1 MIVKCN
7 ACLVRYHLDD
17 DVLGSKGRHV
27 RCSSCK
33 HVWYQNPPVPSPYM
47 LVPVT
52 QTQLAVVSP
61 LEIKKAPV
69 RFFWVGLALLLAGS
83 FGVTGFVLYQKNL
96 LWVPLQGWSALLK
109 SKQGYDDEKIRI
121 QNVLYRYTANSVI
134 CKVDFVNTSKELVY
148 IPLLF
153 IHIRKE
159 AKILQNIRYFPQKT
173 PLLPGEEKSLY
184 MELKNVPE
192 HFSDIV
198 VRFSP

>member
-61 LEIKKAPV
+61 LEIKKHLSA
-69 RFFWVGLALLLAGS
+69 FFG
-83 FGVTGFVLYQKNL
+83 
-96 LWVPLQGWSALLK
+96 
-109 SKQGYDDEKIRI
+109 
-121 QNVLYRYTANSVI
+121 
-134 CKVDFVNTSKELVY
+134 
-148 IPLLF
+148 
-153 IHIRKE
+153 
-159 AKILQNIRYFPQKT
+159 
-173 PLLPGEEKSLY
+173 
-184 MELKNVPE
+184 
-192 HFSDIV
+192 
-198 VRFSP
+198 